1 MEVIITKNTNVEL
14 KDNELEEVDGGE
26 RESFNNITI
35 GDISGTLTSENKG
48 DESTSFKVGFFPG
61 LSGFP

>member
-1 MEVIITKNTNVEL
+1 MNTKNEKPVVND
-14 KDNELEEVDGGE
+14 KELEKVSGG
-26 RESFNNITI
+26 ESFNNITI

-48 DESTSFKVGFFPG
+48 EESTSFKVGFFPG

>member
-1 MEVIITKNTNVEL
+1 MKNTKAEL
-14 KDNELEEVDGGE
+14 NDTELENVSGGE
-26 RESFNNITI
+26 RFNNITI
-35 GDISGTLTSENKG
+35 GDITGTLTSENKG

>member
-1 MEVIITKNTNVEL
+1 MNTKNEKNVVND
-14 KDNELEEVDGGE
+14 KELEKVSGG
-26 RESFNNITI
+26 ESFNNITI

-48 DESTSFKVGFFPG
+48 EETTSFKVGFFPG

>member
-1 MEVIITKNTNVEL
+1 MENTKVEL
-14 KDNELEEVDGGE
+14 KDNELEEINGGE
-26 RESFNNITI
+26 RFNNITI

-48 DESTSFKVGFFPG
+48 EESTSFKVGFFPG

>member
-1 MEVIITKNTNVEL
+1 MKNTKVEL
-14 KDNELEEVDGGE
+14 KDNELKEINGGE
-26 RESFNNITI
+26 RFNNITI

-48 DESTSFKVGFFPG
+48 EESTSFKVGFFPG

>member
-1 MEVIITKNTNVEL
+1 MNTKNEKTVVND
-14 KDNELEEVDGGE
+14 KELEKVSGG
-26 RESFNNITI
+26 ESFNNITI

>member
-1 MEVIITKNTNVEL
+1 MNTKNEKTIVND
-14 KDNELEEVDGGE
+14 KELEKVSGGE
-26 RESFNNITI
+26 RFNNITI
-35 GDISGTLTSENKG
+35 GDITGTLTSENKG